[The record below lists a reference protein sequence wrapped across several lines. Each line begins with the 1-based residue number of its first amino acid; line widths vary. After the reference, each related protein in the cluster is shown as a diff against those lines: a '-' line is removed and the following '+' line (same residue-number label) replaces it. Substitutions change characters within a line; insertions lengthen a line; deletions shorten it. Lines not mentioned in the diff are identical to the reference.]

1 MFFLHSCKNSSL
13 DENKSN
19 DSKKQIV
26 NDNRLKQIENTKFF
40 IDNDY
45 KRGIDENGITQE
57 YRIEKINL
65 SRSKKFDSN
74 LIKCGESNIH
84 KRICSYKSTYRF
96 RLLIN
101 GELFEQN
108 DFTGYE
114 IEIEEVEHP
123 QYNRSIFYSPE
134 LHNDDQKKAMV
145 SNITISSFG
154 CGEDINN
161 KIGQLTIKSLYE
173 CGMLKK

>member
-1 MFFLHSCKNSSL
+1 M
-13 DENKSN
+13 
-19 DSKKQIV
+19 
-26 NDNRLKQIENTKFF
+26 
-40 IDNDY
+40 
-45 KRGIDENGITQE
+45 
-57 YRIEKINL
+57 
-65 SRSKKFDSN
+65 
-74 LIKCGESNIH
+74 
-84 KRICSYKSTYRF
+84 
-96 RLLIN
+96 LIN